1 MSEMVP
7 SDVRLGIVRG
17 ISYGLF
23 GKPEEFVPQLRQLGA
38 TLVRVY
44 FYWSQI
50 EPEPGDYTFEVVD
63 AFLDQ
68 LNGSDEVWITVCSS
82 SRWATEQATDF
93 LPPSPAKDLEA
104 YDRFVRQL
112 VQHCAGRVHYWQC
125 DNEPS
130 NAGLTWAGTADSY
143 LAQLRVMHRAVKQTD
158 PNAAVVLG
166 GAPYALP
173 SSAPD
178 SPERQFFDVLLRE
191 GRDFFDLFDLH
202 LYGQADLILSDIE
215 ATRGMMRAFGYEKE
229 LVVGEYNAPWPNLY
243 PEATAAMEQAMAA
256 AFAPGAATSGDP
268 NDPNAVGNAAAH
280 ERSPEEI
287 AMQSLYEQM
296 GSLPPQLQMFMRG
309 CPPELEEKRH
319 RINCRELV
327 MRNLLALSAGVRRT
341 VCWNLAP
348 EIPGYQNPL
357 SIMDL
362 LFGKLALL
370 DFEGTEL
377 RRRYPSAETFA
388 LLAGQLADVE
398 SVNQVKVP
406 AQPEL
411 FLFEARRAGQGPLLV
426 VWVQRDSFT
435 GADEPPVTFDWIW
448 PATQASAVDALGQ
461 LQSVELHDGRLTTQ
475 VSLTPLFITAD

>member
-7 SDVRLGIVRG
+7 SGIRLGIVRG

-23 GKPEEFVPQLRQLGA
+23 GKPEEFVPQLRELGA
-38 TLVRVY
+38 SLVRVY

-63 AFLDQ
+63 AFLEQ
-68 LNGSDEVWITVCSS
+68 LNGSEEVWVTVCSS
-82 SRWATEQATDF
+82 SQWATEQATDF
-93 LPPSPAKDLEA
+93 LPPSPAKDIAA

-112 VQHCAGRVHYWQC
+112 VQHCTGRVHYWQC

-130 NAGLTWAGTADSY
+130 NVGVTWAGTADSY
-143 LAQLRVMHRAVKQTD
+143 LAQLRVMHRAVKETD
-158 PNAAVVLG
+158 PDAAVVLG

-178 SPERQFFDVLLRE
+178 SAERQFFDVLLRE

-215 ATRGMMRAFGYEKE
+215 AARGMMRAFGYEKE

-243 PEATAAMEQAMAA
+243 PEATAAMEQAVAAVFATDAA
-256 AFAPGAATSGDP
+256 AGDG
-268 NDPNAVGNAAAH
+268 NGHNAAGDAAAPQ
-280 ERSPEEI
+280 RSPEEI
-287 AMQSLYEQM
+287 AMESLYQQM
-296 GSLPPQLQMFMRG
+296 AGLPLQLQMFMRG
-309 CPPELEEKRH
+309 CPPDLDERRN

-348 EIPGYQNPL
+348 EIPSYQNPL

-377 RRRYPSAETFA
+377 DRRYASAETFA

-398 SVNQVKVP
+398 SVNRVEVP

-411 FLFEARRAGQGPLLV
+411 FLFEVRRAGREPMLV
-426 VWVQRDSFT
+426 VWVHRDSFT
-435 GADEPPVTFDWIW
+435 GEDQPPVTLEWIW
-448 PATQASAVDALGQ
+448 PAAQASALDALGQ
-461 LQSVELHDGRLTTQ
+461 TQSVELQEGRVTAQ
-475 VSLTPLFITAD
+475 ASVTPLFIAGD